1 MMMVKKRTH
10 AEIMVEIL
18 DSCLYPQFRTIIV
31 HRANLNWRMLQRYL
45 PELLN
50 QGLLE
55 LQENTTE
62 YVTTEKGRKF
72 VEKWK
77 KVTSNTLRCHT

>member
-1 MMMVKKRTH
+1 MVKKRTH
-10 AEIMVEIL
+10 AEIVAEIL
-18 DSCLYPQFRTIIV
+18 DFCLYPQLRTIIV
-31 HRANLNWRMLQRYL
+31 HACNLNWKMLQRYL

-62 YVTTEKGRKF
+62 YVTTKKGHEF

-77 KVTSNTLRCHT
+77 EIEKVTSS